1 MTSARRVRTTLI
13 LVYIVSFVLSLVLM
27 FVSFAL
33 GHIYQD
39 DLKTLVLKLLGVY
52 SVPLGT
58 IAGGLV
64 GRRGRQ
70 GSLQP
75 SAGLFALVLGS
86 LWSLLIVG
94 RCIVFI
100 VAPDESDTVSD
111 LLDYLGPVSS
121 GGAFLVSASLSNFFA
136 AASGHDAKPGKGGN
150 D

>member
-1 MTSARRVRTTLI
+1 MTSARRVRFALI
-13 LVYIVSFVLSLVLM
+13 LVYIASFALSLVSI
-27 FVSFAL
+27 FVSFAM

-39 DLKTLVLKLLGVY
+39 DLKTLILKLLAVY

-70 GSLQP
+70 ASLQP

-100 VAPDESDTVSD
+100 VAPDESDSVSD

-136 AASGHDAKPGKGGN
+136 AAGGRAADTGKEGGG
-150 D
+150 